1 MGKTNRRPKQSSAAR
16 KTKGAA
22 RSKLPPRPKKTIEE
36 IAAEQRSGTSAF
48 FRHRTVDEIAAEQG
62 KGLVT
67 DFDALLGQ
75 GADLWKSDEEFEQF
89 LAGIYERRRQG
100 RTA

>member
-1 MGKTNRRPKQSSAAR
+1 
-16 KTKGAA
+16 
-22 RSKLPPRPKKTIEE
+22 
-36 IAAEQRSGTSAF
+36 
-48 FRHRTVDEIAAEQG
+48 VDEIAAEQG